1 MRFSEYVLYYSLFSF
16 HIQYSGCTINI
27 LLITLITPSIVYLYS
42 QAYLYNLEYQK
53 VFISQTFWT
62 KLYFSF
68 SVSMK
73 TFMNHVPTGEDIS
86 HLMKEFTVDFLL
98 KGYGPLMTELKKVV
112 LNSKDVNLDTSHF
125 TWLIMFFLK
134 FASQLEI
141 DLEKIRSLL
150 WVFLFMTIKSVE
162 QLNQLLNSV

>member
-1 MRFSEYVLYYSLFSF
+1 
-16 HIQYSGCTINI
+16 
-27 LLITLITPSIVYLYS
+27 
-42 QAYLYNLEYQK
+42 
-53 VFISQTFWT
+53 
-62 KLYFSF
+62 
-68 SVSMK
+68 MK

-112 LNSKDVNLDTSHF
+112 MTSKDVNLDTSHF

-150 WVFLFMTIKSVE
+150 WVFLFMTLKSVE
-162 QLNQLLNSV
+162 LFNQLLNSV